1 MEKRIS
7 IVIPNFNRAETIG
20 KCLEAALNSDYGNF
34 EVIVVDDHSG
44 DNSVEVISRF
54 PCRLIQLAQRSGT
67 STARNTGARNSTGE
81 IIFFTDSDC
90 LLQRDTLST
99 VNDVFSEIHPGT
111 VVGGTYTRIPYDK
124 TFYSTFQSV
133 FAHYFE
139 TKNAEAPDYIA
150 AHAMIMTADV
160 FEKSG
165 GFPETFLPIIEDVE
179 LSHRLRASG
188 RRLVMS
194 PRIQVEHIF
203 NFSLT
208 GSLRNAVRKT
218 MYWTMY
224 SLKNRDL
231 FADSGCASKELK
243 INVAS
248 FVLNVLLV
256 LGWAI
261 SRKPL
266 FPYLLASN
274 VLFNMVVNRGL
285 FRAFYDARGG
295 LFACLASLYYALVYP
310 VPVGLGTMRGFLKH
324 YTQHYTQQSG
334 AGSDVHA
341 PSASPEG
348 ERDTC

>member
-7 IVIPNFNRAETIG
+7 IVIPNLNKAETVG

-34 EVIVVDDHSG
+34 EVIVVDDHSS
-44 DNSVEVISRF
+44 DNSLEVISKF
-54 PCRLIQLAQRSGT
+54 PCRLIRLEKRSGT
-67 STARNTGARNSTGE
+67 STARNTGAKNSTGE

-90 LLQRDTLST
+90 LLQRDTLSI
-99 VNDVFSEIHPGT
+99 VNTLFSELRPGT
-111 VVGGTYTRIPYDK
+111 VVGGTYTQIPYDK

-139 TKNAEAPDYIA
+139 TKNAESPDYIA

-188 RRLVMS
+188 CRLVMC

-218 MYWTMY
+218 AYWTMY

-231 FADSGCASKELK
+231 FVDSGCASKELK
-243 INVAS
+243 INVVS
-248 FVLNVLLV
+248 FLLS
-256 LGWAI
+256 LLMAIGWI
-261 SRKPL
+261 VSGKPL
-266 FPYLLASN
+266 FPFLLASIF
-274 VLFNMVVNRGL
+274 LFNTGVNRRL
-285 FRAFYDARGG
+285 FRFFYDARGG
-295 LFACLASLYYALVYP
+295 LFACLASLYYTFVYP
-310 VPVGLGTMRGFLKH
+310 VPVAIGTMKGFIKH
-324 YTQHYTQQSG
+324 LAQQSG
-334 AGSDVHA
+334 TGLSVHA
-341 PSASPEG
+341 PSANSEG

>member
-7 IVIPNFNRAETIG
+7 IVIPNFNKAETVG

-34 EVIVVDDHSG
+34 EVIVVDDHSR

-54 PCRLIQLAQRSGT
+54 PCRLIQLEKRSGT
-67 STARNTGARNSTGE
+67 SKARNTGAKNSTGE

-90 LLQRDTLST
+90 LLQRDTLSI
-99 VNDVFSEIHPGT
+99 VNTLFSELGPGT
-111 VVGGTYTRIPYDK
+111 VVGGTYTQIPHDR

-139 TKNAEAPDYIA
+139 TKNAENPDYIA

-188 RRLVMS
+188 CRLIMC
-194 PRIQVEHIF
+194 PRIQVEHVF

-218 MYWTMY
+218 AYWTMY
-224 SLKNRDL
+224 SLRHRDL

-243 INVAS
+243 INVVS
-248 FVLNVLLV
+248 FSLSLMLMT
-256 LGWAI
+256 GWI
-261 SRKPL
+261 VSRKPL
-266 FPYLLASN
+266 FPFLLASN
-274 VLFNMVVNRGL
+274 FLFNIGVNRRL
-285 FRAFYDARGG
+285 FRAFYDAGGG
-295 LFACLASLYYALVYP
+295 LFACLASLYYTLVYP
-310 VPVGLGTMRGFLKH
+310 FPVGLGTIKGFIKH
-324 YTQHYTQQSG
+324 LAQQSG
-334 AGSDVHA
+334 EGLSVHA
-341 PSASPEG
+341 PSSGPEG

>member
-7 IVIPNFNRAETIG
+7 IVIPNFNKAETVGI
-20 KCLEAALNSDYGNF
+20 CLAAAFDSDYGNF
-34 EVIVVDDHSG
+34 EVIVVDDHSS
-44 DNSVEVISRF
+44 DNSVEVISKF
-54 PCRLIQLAQRSGT
+54 PCRLIQLEKRSGT
-67 STARNTGARNSTGE
+67 SISRNTGAKSSTGE

-90 LLQRDTLST
+90 LLQRDTLSI
-99 VNDVFSEIHPGT
+99 VNTLFSELSPGT
-111 VVGGTYTRIPYDK
+111 VVGGTYTQIPYDK

-139 TKNAEAPDYIA
+139 TKNVEDPDYIA

-188 RRLVMS
+188 CRLVMC
-194 PRIQVEHIF
+194 PGIQVEHIF
-203 NFSLT
+203 NFSLI

-218 MYWTMY
+218 AYWTMY

-231 FADSGCASKELK
+231 FADSGCASRELK

-248 FVLNVLLV
+248 FLLS
-256 LGWAI
+256 LLLMIGWLV
-261 SRKPL
+261 SRKAH
-266 FPYLLASN
+266 FAFLLASTFI
-274 VLFNMVVNRGL
+274 FNFGVNRHL
-285 FRAFYDARGG
+285 FRAFYDAKGG
-295 LFACLASLYYALVYP
+295 LFACLAALYYSLVYP
-310 VPVGLGTMRGFLKH
+310 VPVGFGTIKGFIKH
-324 YTQHYTQQSG
+324 LAQQSG
-334 AGSDVHA
+334 AGLSVHA
-341 PSASPEG
+341 SSSGSEG

>member
-7 IVIPNFNRAETIG
+7 IVIPNLNKSETLG

-34 EVIVVDDHSG
+34 EVIVVDDNSS
-44 DNSVEVISRF
+44 DNSVEVISEF
-54 PCRLIQLAQRSGT
+54 PCRLIQLEKRSGT
-67 STARNTGARNSTGE
+67 STARNTGAKSSTGE

-90 LLQRDTLST
+90 LLQKNTLSI
-99 VNDVFSEIHPGT
+99 VNTLFSELPPGT
-111 VVGGTYTRIPYDK
+111 VVGGTYTRIPHDK

-139 TKNAEAPDYIA
+139 TKNVDDPDYIA

-188 RRLVMS
+188 CRLVMC

-203 NFSLT
+203 NFSLA

-218 MYWTMY
+218 EYWTMY

-248 FVLNVLLV
+248 FLLSLFLV
-256 LGWAI
+256 IGWI
-261 SRKPL
+261 VSGKSL
-266 FPYLLASN
+266 FPFLLALN
-274 VLFNMVVNRGL
+274 FLFNLGLNRRL
-285 FRAFYDARGG
+285 FRAFYDAKGG
-295 LFACLASLYYALVYP
+295 LFAFLAVLYYSLVYP
-310 VPVGLGTMRGFLKH
+310 VPVGIGTMKGFMRHLA
-324 YTQHYTQQSG
+324 QQSG
-334 AGSDVHA
+334 TGLSVHS
-341 PSASPEG
+341 PSAGPEG

>member
-7 IVIPNFNRAETIG
+7 IVIPNFNKAETVG

-34 EVIVVDDHSG
+34 EVIVVDDHSS
-44 DNSVEVISRF
+44 DASVEVINRF
-54 PCRLIQLAQRSGT
+54 PCRLIQLQKRSGT
-67 STARNTGARNSTGE
+67 SKARNTGAKSSTGE

-90 LLQRDTLST
+90 LLQRDTLSI
-99 VNDVFSEIHPGT
+99 VNTLFSELDPQT
-111 VVGGTYTRIPYDK
+111 VVGGTYTQIPYDK
-124 TFYSTFQSV
+124 TFYSTFQSL

-139 TKNAEAPDYIA
+139 TKNTDNPDYIA

-160 FEKSG
+160 FAKSG

-188 RRLVMS
+188 CRLVMC

-203 NFSLT
+203 NFSLIR
-208 GSLRNAVRKT
+208 SLRNAVRKT
-218 MYWTMY
+218 EYWTMY

-248 FVLNVLLV
+248 FSLSALLIT
-256 LGWAI
+256 GWLI
-261 SRKPL
+261 SLKPL
-266 FPYLLASN
+266 FPFLLASN
-274 VLFNMVVNRGL
+274 ILFNAGVNRRL
-285 FRAFYDARGG
+285 FRAFYDAKGW
-295 LFACLASLYYALVYP
+295 LFACLAAVYYALVYP
-310 VPVGLGTMRGFLKH
+310 APVGLGTIKGFIKH
-324 YTQHYTQQSG
+324 LARQSG
-334 AGSDVHA
+334 TGLSVHA
-341 PSASPEG
+341 PSTGPEG

>member
-7 IVIPNFNRAETIG
+7 IVIPNYNKAETVG
-20 KCLEAALNSDYGNF
+20 KCLEAAFNSDYGNF
-34 EVIVVDDHSG
+34 EVIVVDDHSS
-44 DNSVEVISRF
+44 DNSIEVISKF
-54 PCRLIQLAQRSGT
+54 PCRLIQLQKRSGT
-67 STARNTGARNSTGE
+67 SKARNTGAENSTGE

-90 LLQRDTLST
+90 LLQRDTLSI
-99 VNDVFSEIHPGT
+99 VNTVFSEILPGT
-111 VVGGTYTRIPYDK
+111 VVGGTYTQIPYDK

-133 FAHYFE
+133 FARYFE
-139 TKNAEAPDYIA
+139 TKNAENPDYIA

-160 FEKSG
+160 FQKSG

-179 LSHRLRASG
+179 LSHRLRSSG
-188 RRLVMS
+188 CRLVFY
-194 PRIQVEHIF
+194 PRIEVEHIF

-208 GSLRNAVRKT
+208 GSLRNAFRKT
-218 MYWTMY
+218 AYWTMY

-248 FVLNVLLV
+248 FLLS
-256 LGWAI
+256 LFIAIGWI
-261 SRKPL
+261 VVRKPL
-266 FPYLLASN
+266 FPFLLAS
-274 VLFNMVVNRGL
+274 VFFFNAGVNRRL

-295 LFACLASLYYALVYP
+295 LFACLATLFYLFVYP
-310 VPVGLGTMRGFLKH
+310 VPVGLGTVKGVIKH
-324 YTQHYTQQSG
+324 LAQQSG
-334 AGSDVHA
+334 AGLRVHS